1 MIFVSITRLRLRFL
15 PDFALRSMR
24 STRQIRRS
32 PGFLAGRFALEGVRG
47 FWTITA
53 WDHDAAMR
61 HYRNS
66 EDHGRAM
73 PRLFDWCDVASL
85 VHWLQDDAMLP
96 SPTEALRRMAADG
109 RLSKV
114 RHPSTGHAAGV
125 LVPDRVVPLGGPR
138 LRPVRRPKPRPAVR
152 AN

>member
-1 MIFVSITRLRLRFL
+1 MIFISITRLRLRSLRFL
-15 PDFALRSMR
+15 PEFAIRSLR

-32 PGFLAGRFALEGVRG
+32 PGFLAGRFATEGLRG

-53 WDHDAAMR
+53 WSEDAAMR

-73 PRLFDWCDVASL
+73 PKLLAWCDEASL
-85 VHWLQDDAMLP
+85 VHWPQEDAALP
-96 SPTEALRRMAADG
+96 SPAEALRRMVEHG

-114 RHPSTGHAAGV
+114 RHPSTGHAAGL
-125 LVPDRVVPLGGPR
+125 LVPDRVVPRGGPSM
-138 LRPVRRPKPRPAVR
+138 RPLTR
-152 AN
+152 